1 MNNNSTCAVPVGR
14 TIVFCGLPT
23 AGPNG
28 IPQAVGNRPSSS
40 LPPPGAITESDHLF
54 FAGPEFRMDRHPGT
68 SRRTLL
74 RACLAT
80 ALSARAAVPSKSR
93 VVVSRDPLLRSP
105 ASGPSPDSARLLNVL
120 DRAVQSIYNSDSP
133 LDAWKRIAR
142 PGEVVGLKVNCLSGR
157 GNSTSTVLVEAIC
170 ERLQQA
176 GIPRTNIVIWDRLNS
191 DLEAAGF
198 PVSSRKDRIRYIG
211 NDAAGYE
218 TDLAIYGS
226 VASLLS
232 TTLTRTCDA
241 VINLPVLK
249 DHGIVGVTM
258 ALKNLFGAIH
268 NPNKYHLTAGD
279 PYVADVNMLPPIRQ
293 KVRLTICDAIAPQY
307 EGGPSYMPQWS
318 WPFNGLIASRDPVAL
333 DYTGWQIIEQKRA
346 EKGIE
351 PLRAVKREPA
361 YIARAADA
369 RHKLGTNDPNLIE
382 RVEI

>member
-1 MNNNSTCAVPVGR
+1 MIMNSTCALVGQD
-14 TIVFCGLPT
+14 
-23 AGPNG
+23 G
-28 IPQAVGNRPSSS
+28 ILQAVGNRLLSRPANPHPQPSV
-40 LPPPGAITESDHLF
+40 ITESGHPI
-54 FAGPEFRMDRHPGT
+54 FAVQAGELRMDRNPGT
-68 SRRTLL
+68 SRRSLL

-80 ALSARAAVPSKSR
+80 ALPARAAVPAKSK
-93 VVVSRDPLLRSP
+93 VVISRDPLLRPP
-105 ASGPSPDSARLLNVL
+105 APGASPDSARLLNVL
-120 DRAVQSIYNSDSP
+120 DRAIQAIYDADSP
-133 LDAWKRIAR
+133 IDAWKRIAR
-142 PGEVVGLKVNCLSGR
+142 PSEVVGLKVNCLSGR
-157 GNSTSTVLVEAIC
+157 GNSTSTVLVEAVC

-176 GIPRTNIVIWDRLNS
+176 GVPRANIVVWDRLNS

-198 PVSSRKDRIRYIG
+198 PVSTRKDRIRYIG

-218 TDLAIYGS
+218 TDLSIYGS
-226 VASLLS
+226 VGSLLS

-279 PYVADVNMLPPIRQ
+279 PYVADVNMLPPIRR
-293 KVRLTICDAIAPQY
+293 KLRLTICDAIAPQY
-307 EGGPSYMPQWS
+307 EGGPSYMPQWC
-318 WPFNGLIASRDPVAL
+318 WPFNAIIASRDPVAL

-351 PLRAVKREPA
+351 PLRDVKREPA

-369 RHKLGTNDPNLIE
+369 QHRLGTNDPRLIE